1 MGGCCSTSNSQDKSY
16 IPTLT
21 DAKDLKATYDI
32 DKKVLGAGSF
42 GKVLKGVNKKDKT

>member
-1 MGGCCSTSNSQDKSY
+1 MGGCCSTSNSNKTY
-16 IPTLT
+16 VPTLT

-42 GKVLKGVNKKDKT
+42 GKVLKGVNKKD